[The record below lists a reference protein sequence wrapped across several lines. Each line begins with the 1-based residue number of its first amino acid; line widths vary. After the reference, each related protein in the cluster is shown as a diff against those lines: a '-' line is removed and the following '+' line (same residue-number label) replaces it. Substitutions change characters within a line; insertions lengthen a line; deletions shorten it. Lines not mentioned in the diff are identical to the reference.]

1 MSYLLVFKALFG
13 SKLIFR
19 MDREEFHF
27 GAQGVEFAFK
37 NSSWSLPQRRGMK
50 SWISL
55 SQVMKWNNV
64 RILLKVYDYVYVI
77 SFRLMFRNTHIIA
90 NNK

>member
-55 SQVMKWNNV
+55 SQVIKRNNV
-64 RILLKVYDYVYVI
+64 IIKVPDCKSYVYVI
-77 SFRLMFRNTHIIA
+77 SF
-90 NNK
+90 